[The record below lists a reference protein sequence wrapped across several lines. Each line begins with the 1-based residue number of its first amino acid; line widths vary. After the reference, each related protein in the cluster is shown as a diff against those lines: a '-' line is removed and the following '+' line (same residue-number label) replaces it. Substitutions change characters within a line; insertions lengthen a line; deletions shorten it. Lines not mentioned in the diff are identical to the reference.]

1 LTIAPLMTT
10 PLLSKSEKKFISLGI
25 LEDLRS
31 DGRSRIDYR
40 PVQLV
45 LNPIPQSI
53 GSARLK
59 LGHGGDFLVAIRA
72 EISRPEPETPE
83 NGSFAC
89 SIDR

>member
-1 LTIAPLMTT
+1 MA

-31 DGRSRIDYR
+31 DGRTRLDYR
-40 PVQLV
+40 PIQMIS
-45 LNPIPQSI
+45 NPIPQSI

-72 EISRPEPETPE
+72 EISRPDPETPE
-83 NGSFAC
+83 AGSFSC